1 MRPRPDLRQE
11 RWRRFARE
19 AFSERGTVAIEFA
32 LIAPIF
38 LTLLIATVET
48 ALIFFAQQT
57 LQTAAT
63 QSARQIMTGQAQAA
77 QTTAAQFK
85 QSVCSQLT
93 NLFDCANLVVT
104 VQNYTSFSALNAAT
118 PLKNAALTGGLNSLP
133 ASFDPGVGGD
143 IEVVQLFYPWPV
155 VSAPIDLGL
164 ANVNGTHLL
173 IGTAA
178 FRNEPF

>member
-1 MRPRPDLRQE
+1 MRRLA
-11 RWRRFARE
+11 RRIVAR
-19 AFSERGTVAIEFA
+19 AQGDAGSVAVEFA

-48 ALIFFAQQT
+48 ALVFFAQQT

-63 QSARQIMTGQAQAA
+63 QSARQIMTGAAQAA
-77 QTTAAQFK
+77 QMTPAQFK
-85 QSVCSQLT
+85 QTVCSKLT

-104 VQNYTSFSALNAAT
+104 VQNYTSFSALTAA
-118 PLKNAALTGGLNSLP
+118 PSLRSAAIGGGLSSLP

-155 VSAPIDLGL
+155 ISAPIDIGL
-164 ANVNGTHLL
+164 ANMNGTHLL
-173 IGTAA
+173 VGTAA